1 MSSTSLQ
8 FISQGTAGKRPGGSD
23 RRLIRAHV
31 MKGKNAGR
39 PRPST
44 KKATAIVQI
53 KHPFTA
59 TRIPTTA
66 YPQPAPKA
74 GRPLLWNDLCLTT
87 FPGQLDSES
96 TKLMHRWFFDISDEL
111 FPPQFCS
118 KFDIVKSIWA
128 NCVLIDEAYFHC
140 TLAISAS
147 YVDFYE
153 RRPRMSSKAL
163 YHISQAYSLV
173 NKKLSG
179 PDFVSDNAIAAV
191 VSLAIYQQI
200 HHLYSTGL
208 IHLDGLRRMIEL
220 RGGMAKLIKQ
230 NRALAVKPLRLD
242 AELALQTGCPPIFC
256 SDFLETISH
265 AFGHPSDL
273 EVKSLSVATEA
284 YHVMMTMMSFARSL
298 NSNEGNKAM
307 RLDPLTYTE
316 ILVWLLYRSIE
327 ISPLGQQCSASGDV
341 YNQLACFSMLAFMT
355 TLLPEYGRYDS
366 SYPLL
371 SQKLENIIQNI
382 NTTPTYIQ
390 HSKLTLLLWGI
401 LISGISVSK
410 SKDYRWLIMD
420 VCEQLELHDWLAVR
434 HQLCQ
439 FPWINAVHDI
449 PGQYL
454 WNETQQ
460 WSSKSVL
467 YSLKVD
473 SSKCYL

>member
-1 MSSTSLQ
+1 
-8 FISQGTAGKRPGGSD
+8 
-23 RRLIRAHV
+23 
-31 MKGKNAGR
+31 
-39 PRPST
+39 
-44 KKATAIVQI
+44 
-53 KHPFTA
+53 
-59 TRIPTTA
+59 
-66 YPQPAPKA
+66 
-74 GRPLLWNDLCLTT
+74 
-87 FPGQLDSES
+87 
-96 TKLMHRWFFDISDEL
+96 
-111 FPPQFCS
+111 
-118 KFDIVKSIWA
+118 
-128 NCVLIDEAYFHC
+128 
-140 TLAISAS
+140 
-147 YVDFYE
+147 
-153 RRPRMSSKAL
+153 MSSKAL

-173 NKKLSG
+173 NMKLSG
-179 PDFVSDNAIAAV
+179 PDCVSDNAIAAV

-230 NRALAVKPLRLD
+230 NRALAVKPLRYVNLPAPVSISATPVYLLQALHLTLHRLD

-316 ILVWLLYRSIE
+316 MLVWLLYRSIE
-327 ISPLGQQCSASGDV
+327 ISPLGQQCSASADV

-449 PGQYL
+449 PGRYL

-460 WSSKSVL
+460 WSSKSLL